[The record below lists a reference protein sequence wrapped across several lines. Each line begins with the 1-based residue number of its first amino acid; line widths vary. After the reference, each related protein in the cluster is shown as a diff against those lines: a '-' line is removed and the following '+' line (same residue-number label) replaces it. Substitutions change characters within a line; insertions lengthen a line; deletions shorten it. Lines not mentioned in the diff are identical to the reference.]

1 MVAVCIEPL
10 FGPPSGQFVPKYAF
24 FFGDEQDYGRGPQML
39 KKSSKICVT
48 AGMLGV
54 TLMAVPA
61 SATHSWNNYHWGR
74 RTAPFTLTL
83 RDNVSAAWDFYLRQ
97 AATDWSNSSVLDTVV
112 RAGTVDPRKCR
123 PTSGIV
129 QVCNA
134 SYGRNGWLGIA
145 QIWISGS
152 HITQGRAKLNDSYFS
167 MATYNKPAWRALV
180 MCQEIAHTFGLDH
193 QDENHTNT
201 NLGSCMDYSSKPLG
215 PPDNQHPNDH
225 DDDQLAIIY
234 RHLDSNSTIAPS
246 LVASAAPADD
256 WGRAI
261 RFTREGKGR
270 VFVKDLDPTRRVVT
284 FVTWAPE

>member
-1 MVAVCIEPL
+1 
-10 FGPPSGQFVPKYAF
+10 
-24 FFGDEQDYGRGPQML
+24 
-39 KKSSKICVT
+39 
-48 AGMLGV
+48 
-54 TLMAVPA
+54 
-61 SATHSWNNYHWGR
+61 
-74 RTAPFTLTL
+74 
-83 RDNVSAAWDFYLRQ
+83 
-97 AATDWSNSSVLDTVV
+97 
-112 RAGTVDPRKCR
+112 
-123 PTSGIV
+123 
-129 QVCNA
+129 
-134 SYGRNGWLGIA
+134 
-145 QIWISGS
+145 
-152 HITQGRAKLNDSYFS
+152 
-167 MATYNKPAWRALV
+167 

-270 VFVKDLDPTRRVVT
+270 VFVKGLGPNREVVT